1 MNRSIVVP
9 IDSDKIIEILFE
21 NSQSLPE
28 NDYLIVMN
36 LMKEYHETGN
46 NENEIRIF
54 ISTKI
59 NNQELKKKIEKYLNK
74 KTNRVT
80 HDCNIL
86 KCCSYKVFGAICAC
100 FCTFGFFIMMAINIL
115 GVGVKNVPLPQMN
128 ATG

>member
-1 MNRSIVVP
+1 MTFVVP
-9 IDSDKIIEILFE
+9 IDSGKIIEILFE
-21 NSQSLPE
+21 NSESLPE

-36 LMKEYHETGN
+36 LMKEYHETGD

-74 KTNRVT
+74 KTKDVT
-80 HDCNIL
+80 YDCDIL
-86 KCCSYKVFGAICAC
+86 KFCSCKVFGAICAC
-100 FCTFGFFIMMAINIL
+100 CCITGFFILMAISIL